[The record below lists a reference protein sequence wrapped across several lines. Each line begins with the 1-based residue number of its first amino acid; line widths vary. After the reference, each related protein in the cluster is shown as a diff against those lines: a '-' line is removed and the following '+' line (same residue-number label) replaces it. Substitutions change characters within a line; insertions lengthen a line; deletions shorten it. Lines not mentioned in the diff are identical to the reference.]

1 MRSQYRPSLNRIML
15 VTALYIS
22 PGHNFFGHFGKP
34 AGRHETLAVRKVEC
48 VAGKGLRGDR
58 FFGYKENYKGQATFF
73 SAEVYDAL
81 ADAIGIRDKSPA
93 VLRRNIITRGT
104 DLNALIGQEFEI
116 QGVRF
121 LGDSECS
128 PCLWMNEAFGA
139 GAENFLRGR
148 GGLRARI
155 LSAGTLRLS

>member
-1 MRSQYRPSLNRIML
+1 ML

-34 AGRHETLAVRKVEC
+34 SGRHESLAVQEVEC

-58 FFGYKENYKGQATFF
+58 FFDYKENYKGQATFF
-73 SAEVYDAL
+73 SADVYDAL
-81 ADAIGIRDKSPA
+81 TNAFGIRDKSPA
-93 VLRRNIITRGT
+93 VLRRNILTRGS
-104 DLNALIGQEFEI
+104 DLNTFIGREFEV

-128 PCLWMNEAFGA
+128 PCFWMDEAFGA
-139 GAENFLRGR
+139 GAEDFLRGR
-148 GGLRARI
+148 GGLRAKI
-155 LSAGTLRLS
+155 LSAGTLHIS